1 MKSVL
6 VVDDDRQVSDL
17 LARWLE
23 SAGYQVSTC
32 LDFEGARRRILDENG
47 PPVLVVDVRLEG
59 YNGIHLAILARQ
71 LRPDSRVVVLTGWD
85 DPVPSPGGS
94 RVRCSLPLQTAGC
107 RETSCGYRSHN
118 HWRAI
123 SGRLRGIIFNTL
135 PRSCLSPVRPELRRT
150 GAPGTA
156 DCNHAATG
164 TTESACSRCRACG
177 TS

>member
-1 MKSVL
+1 MKSAL

-32 LDFEGARRRILDENG
+32 LDFEGARRRILNENG

-85 DPVPSPGGS
+85 DPVLRQEARACGAAYL
-94 RVRCSLPLQTAGC
+94 CKPLDA
-107 RETSCGYRSHN
+107 EKLLA
-118 HWRAI
+118 AI
-123 SGRLRGIIFNTL
+123 EATI
-135 PRSCLSPVRPELRRT
+135 T
-150 GAPGTA
+150 GAPSPA
-156 DCNHAATG
+156 DYQG
-164 TTESACSRCRACG
+164 
-177 TS
+177 